1 MPHLLWQYLKNA
13 AQRDPARPALACKGE
28 SLSYEEL
35 DRESTRVANLL
46 TRSGIGRGSRVGL
59 YLPKSPRA
67 VTAIL
72 GVLKSG
78 AAYVPIDPSAPHRR
92 AGYILGNCEV
102 AGLVTTGRKLAGF
115 ADCGADLRHVRTLLL
130 ADDGSSTAAWPSPV
144 EMHDWA
150 ALAAEPSDRPRAEP
164 GVETDPA
171 YILYTSGSTGN
182 PKGVI
187 LSHRNALAF
196 VDWGADTFGVSRE
209 DRLSNHAPFHFDLS
223 VFDLYVALRAGAC
236 VVVVPDAIAPFAR
249 ELARWIDAERISV
262 WYSVPS
268 ALTRLLLHGDM
279 DRFRYESLRTV
290 LFAGE
295 VFPVKYLRALM
306 SRLPR
311 TAFFN
316 LYGPTETNVCTYY
329 EVPDLPDDQTAD
341 IPIGKACV
349 NTEVFAV
356 DETDRVV
363 GAGEVGELVV
373 KGPTVMMG
381 YWSLPERTAQVL
393 VRNPLQPAYHEFIYR
408 TGDSVKLRE
417 DGQYLY
423 VGRKDNMVKSR
434 GYRIELGEI
443 EQTLYLHERVKE
455 AVVLALPDDEIGAR
469 LSAVVVLH
477 NGHPATRV
485 ELQAFCAT
493 RLPKYMVPEE
503 FEFRDELPR
512 TSTGKADRVALK
524 QELDSRKHEERR
536 GL

>member
-1 MPHLLWQYLKNA
+1 
-13 AQRDPARPALACKGE
+13 
-28 SLSYEEL
+28 
-35 DRESTRVANLL
+35 
-46 TRSGIGRGSRVGL
+46 
-59 YLPKSPRA
+59 
-67 VTAIL
+67 
-72 GVLKSG
+72 
-78 AAYVPIDPSAPHRR
+78 
-92 AGYILGNCEV
+92 
-102 AGLVTTGRKLAGF
+102 
-115 ADCGADLRHVRTLLL
+115 
-130 ADDGSSTAAWPSPV
+130 
-144 EMHDWA
+144 
-150 ALAAEPSDRPRAEP
+150 
-164 GVETDPA
+164 
-171 YILYTSGSTGN
+171 
-182 PKGVI
+182 
-187 LSHRNALAF
+187 
-196 VDWGADTFGVSRE
+196 
-209 DRLSNHAPFHFDLS
+209 
-223 VFDLYVALRAGAC
+223 
-236 VVVVPDAIAPFAR
+236 
-249 ELARWIDAERISV
+249 
-262 WYSVPS
+262 
-268 ALTRLLLHGDM
+268 M
-279 DRFRYESLRTV
+279 DRFGYQSLRTV

-306 SRLPR
+306 HRLPR

-329 EVPDLPDDQTAD
+329 KVPDLPDDQTED
-341 IPIGKACV
+341 IPVGRACA

-363 GAGEVGELVV
+363 GAGEVGELLV

-381 YWSLPERTAQVL
+381 YWSLPDRTAGVL
-393 VRNPLQPAYHEFIYR
+393 MRNPLQPAYHEFVYR

-443 EQTLYLHERVKE
+443 EQTLYLHEHVKE

-477 NGHPATRV
+477 NGDPTTRV

-524 QELDSRKHEERR
+524 QELDLRKHEGR
-536 GL
+536 GGV

>member
-1 MPHLLWQYLKNA
+1 MAYLLWQYLQDSA
-13 AQRDPARPALACKGE
+13 GRYPDRPALAWKGE
-28 SLSYEEL
+28 SLSYREL
-35 DRESTRVANLL
+35 DEQSTRVANVL
-46 TRSGIGRGSRVGL
+46 TRSGIGRGARVGL

-67 VTAIL
+67 VAAIL

-78 AAYVPIDPSAPHRR
+78 AAYVPIDPSAPPLR
-92 AGYILGNCEV
+92 AAYILQNCAV
-102 AGLVTTGRKLAGF
+102 AGLVTTGRKLSGF
-115 ADCGADLRHVRTLLL
+115 RDCASDLRCIRTLLL
-130 ADDGSSTAAWPSPV
+130 ADDGPENVTLPSA
-144 EMHDWA
+144 EAHGWD
-150 ALAAEPSDRPRAEP
+150 ALAALPSERRLAEP
-164 GVETDPA
+164 GIETDPA

-196 VDWGADTFGVSRE
+196 VEWGADTFAVSHE

-236 VVVVPDAIAPFAR
+236 MSIVPDAIAPFPM
-249 ELARWIDAERISV
+249 ELARWIDVERITV

-268 ALTRLLLHGDM
+268 ALTRLLLHGDL
-279 DRFRYESLRTV
+279 DRFGYGTLRTV

-306 SRLPR
+306 RRLPR
-311 TAFFN
+311 TEFFN

-329 EVPDLPDDQTAD
+329 KVPDLPDDRTED
-341 IPIGKACV
+341 IPIGAACA

-356 DETDRVV
+356 DDADRLVPPGET
-363 GAGEVGELVV
+363 GELLV

-381 YWSLPERTAQVL
+381 YWSLPDRTDQVL
-393 VRNPLQPAYHEFIYR
+393 VKNPLQPAYHEFVYR
-408 TGDSVKLRE
+408 TGDSVRVGD

-443 EQTLYLHERVKE
+443 EQTLYLHEHVKE
-455 AVVLALPDDEIGAR
+455 AVVLALPDDEVGSR

-477 NGHPATRV
+477 DGHATTRT

-503 FEFRDELPR
+503 FAFKDELPR

-524 QELDSRKHEERR
+524 RDLGR
-536 GL
+536 

>member
-1 MPHLLWQYLKNA
+1 MPHLLWQYLHETA
-13 AQRDPARPALACKGE
+13 RRHPSRPALAWKGE
-28 SLSYEEL
+28 CLSYRDL
-35 DRESTRVANLL
+35 DEQSTRVANLL
-46 TRSGIGRGSRVGL
+46 SRAGIGRGARVGL
-59 YLPKSPRA
+59 YVPKSPRA
-67 VTAIL
+67 VVAIL
-72 GVLKSG
+72 GILKSG

-92 AGYILGNCEV
+92 AAYILQNCAV
-102 AGLVTTGRKLAGF
+102 AGLVSTSRKLAGF
-115 ADCGADLRHVRTLLL
+115 ADCESDLHHVRTLLL
-130 ADDGSSTAAWPSPV
+130 TDEEPGRVVWPSPV
-144 EMHDWA
+144 ETHAWD
-150 ALAAEPSDRPRAEP
+150 ALAAQPSEGPLAEP
-164 GVETDPA
+164 GIETDPA

-196 VDWGADTFGVSRE
+196 VEWGGDTFGVSHE
-209 DRLSNHAPFHFDLS
+209 DRLSSHAPFHFDLS
-223 VFDLYVALRAGAC
+223 VFDLYVAFRAGAC
-236 VVVVPDAIAPFAR
+236 MVIVPDAIAPFPM
-249 ELARWIDAERISV
+249 ELARWIDTERISV

-279 DRFRYESLRTV
+279 DRFGYQSLRTV

-306 SRLPR
+306 RRLPR
-311 TAFFN
+311 TEFFN

-329 EVPDLPDDQTAD
+329 KVPDLPEDQSED
-341 IPIGKACV
+341 IPIGTACA

-363 GAGEVGELVV
+363 GAGELGELLVR
-373 KGPTVMMG
+373 GPTVMMG
-381 YWSLPERTAQVL
+381 YWSLPDRTNQVL
-393 VRNPLQPAYHEFIYR
+393 IRNPLQPAYHEFVYR
-408 TGDSVKLRE
+408 TGDSVKLRQ

-443 EQTLYLHERVKE
+443 EQTLYLHDRVKE

-469 LSAVVVLH
+469 LKAVVVLH
-477 NGHPATRV
+477 NGHAATRG

-493 RLPKYMVPEE
+493 RLPKYMVPEDV
-503 FEFRDELPR
+503 EFRDELPR

-524 QELDSRKHEERR
+524 REL
-536 GL
+536 GG